1 MVAIQPF
8 VGEKPASP
16 PKYGG
21 AEKCQACGKS
31 VYANEKVVAAKF
43 VYHIGCLKCAQ
54 CNMRLQAASV
64 FWIASGAEI
73 QGTADEMRCPCSWSQ
88 ARGPRPAGRGLD
100 SRALWFGCGLRPWMP
115 REHRTPAQADRTTS
129 RTRTSTAGAT
139 R

>member
-16 PKYGG
+16 AKYGG

-54 CNMRLQAASV
+54 Y
-64 FWIASGAEI
+64 IATMGLPSRRRSKIIDAQI
-73 QGTADEMRCPCSWSQ
+73 INNFFPRHAHAW
-88 ARGPRPAGRGLD
+88 APRPV
-100 SRALWFGCGLRPWMP
+100 
-115 REHRTPAQADRTTS
+115 
-129 RTRTSTAGAT
+129 TAPL
-139 R
+139 